1 MIINIFI
8 HVFFFLGDS
17 SSLSSFPYLER
28 HSLALLTITF
38 SFFTVIYL
46 MNLFIGLLNN
56 AIEVNNDHA
65 NYLIEKSRVCIYFF
79 KKKGFLKNFII
90 IYYYYY

>member
-1 MIINIFI
+1 M
-8 HVFFFLGDS
+8 FFPLGDQ
-17 SSLSSFPYLER
+17 SSLSAFPYLDR
-28 HSLALLTITF
+28 HSLAVLTITF

-65 NYLIEKSRVCIYFF
+65 NYLIEKSRVCIF
-79 KKKGFLKNFII
+79 KKMGFKFFII
-90 IYYYYY
+90 IYYYY